1 MGDVPDERTTMEK
14 LVNEVNEY
22 WTDQENFTRKYSKDT
37 TTQEP
42 GKCKICIIAKIK
54 V

>member
-1 MGDVPDERTTMEK
+1 MGDAPERTDMKTLMDKVSEDWK
-14 LVNEVNEY
+14 S
-22 WTDQENFTRKYSKDT
+22 KYNSVKPYKKNCT
-37 TTQEP
+37 KKKP